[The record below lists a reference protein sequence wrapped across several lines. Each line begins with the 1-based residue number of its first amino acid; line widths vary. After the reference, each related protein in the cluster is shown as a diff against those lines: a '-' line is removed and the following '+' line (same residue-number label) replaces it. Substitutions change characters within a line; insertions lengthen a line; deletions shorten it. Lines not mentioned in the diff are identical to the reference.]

1 MKKVLFSV
9 LKVAVPIALGIWLVY
24 YSYDQLDEKQRG
36 ELFDAFAQA
45 DLWWLAVGTIL
56 GWFSHVSRAWRWRYL
71 LQPMGH
77 DVRFWS
83 SYHAVMAGYFMNL
96 LLPRAGEASRAV
108 TMYRLE
114 GVPFERGFGS
124 IMAERAVDMLML
136 IGITGLT
143 VALQL
148 DKIPMFQERLTAFR
162 AGQQA
167 SPTEEEP
174 TSWFLWI
181 VIAVVICII
190 SAAYVIWSRPAL
202 RARAMDGVRGFI
214 AGVRSV
220 FSTKHKGA
228 FILHTFLIWGLY
240 IAMFL
245 LGFQSLPSTSEV
257 PLAGLLAGFI
267 AGSVGIVLVQG
278 GIGVFPAFVALVV
291 GMYLTP
297 PEGGGL
303 IRPDALAV
311 GWLLWVAQTAM
322 IIVLGGLSLLLA
334 ARDRK
339 PATT

>member
-1 MKKVLFSV
+1 MKKALFSV
-9 LKVAVPIALGIWLVY
+9 LKVAVPIALGVWLVV
-24 YSYDQLDEKQRG
+24 YSYTQLDAKQRT

-45 DLWWLAVGTIL
+45 DLRWLTIGTVL
-56 GWFSHVSRAWRWRYL
+56 GWLSHVSRAWRWRYL

-77 DVRFWS
+77 EVRFWS

-136 IGITGLT
+136 LGITGLT
-143 VALQL
+143 VAMQL
-148 DKIPMFQERLTAFR
+148 EMVPLFKERLAAFQ
-162 AGQQA
+162 AGQGPA
-167 SPTEEEP
+167 PSDVG
-174 TSWFLWI
+174 SSNWLLWVAI
-181 VIAVVICII
+181 IALIGVCAV
-190 SAAYVIWSRPAL
+190 AYLVWSRPAL
-202 RARAMDGVRGFI
+202 RARAMDAVRGFT

-220 FSTKHKGA
+220 FNTAHKGA
-228 FILHTFLIWGLY
+228 FVLHTCLIWGLY
-240 IAMFL
+240 IAMFV
-245 LGFQSLPSTSEV
+245 LGFQSLPSTAEV

-267 AGSVGIVLVQG
+267 AGAVGIVLVQG

-291 GMYLTP
+291 GMYMAP

-303 IRPDALAV
+303 IRPDALAI

-339 PATT
+339 PETA